1 MLIFLFSFSFSSPLV
16 LHTLLVCCT
25 PVAIFTCAGRVLRLF
40 YSTQIAP
47 PPISLRFLQ
56 KRHSDQSQSLD
67 PATGPKIWHHLPR
80 RFKQQHQQHRRRW
93 GLSKPPARHGRQFHS
108 QATWGPRPLARRSF
122 RVFFSCPLGHASDRP
137 PKEIH
142 TFKLPPTQ
150 RRASSSR
157 HPPRLRTTRAPST
170 ASHWALARRFPID
183 SQLSHPADLLSA
195 VCCPHSPAPHSSRR
209 RAQDTTTFLVP
220 EACSIS
226 TSAHP
231 LSPPT
236 HFILFHLSLYLVE
249 LL

>member
-1 MLIFLFSFSFSSPLV
+1 MR
-16 LHTLLVCCT
+16 
-25 PVAIFTCAGRVLRLF
+25 RVLRLF
-40 YSTQIAP
+40 YSTPATRQIAP
-47 PPISLRFLQ
+47 PPSLRFFQ

-108 QATWGPRPLARRSF
+108 QATWGARPLARRPF

-157 HPPRLRTTRAPST
+157 HPPLLRTTTRAPRT

-183 SQLSHPADLLSA
+183 SQLSHPAALLSA
-195 VCCPHSPAPHSSRR
+195 VRSGPHLTVAVGA
-209 RAQDTTTFLVP
+209 AQDTTTFLVP

-226 TSAHP
+226 TSSHP
-231 LSPPT
+231 WSPPT
-236 HFILFHLSLYLVE
+236 IPIPSHLSLYLLEATVAYTHYYHGRC
-249 LL
+249 

>member
-1 MLIFLFSFSFSSPLV
+1 MR
-16 LHTLLVCCT
+16 
-25 PVAIFTCAGRVLRLF
+25 RVLRLF
-40 YSTQIAP
+40 YSTPATRQIAP
-47 PPISLRFLQ
+47 PPSLRFFQ

-108 QATWGPRPLARRSF
+108 QGTWGARPLARRPF

-157 HPPRLRTTRAPST
+157 HPPHLRTTTRAPRT

-183 SQLSHPADLLSA
+183 SQLSHPAALLSA
-195 VCCPHSPAPHSSRR
+195 VRTRPHLTVAVGAPRTPPRFLSQRLAALAPAPTPGRHPPFPSHPICPSI
-209 RAQDTTTFLVP
+209 
-220 EACSIS
+220 CSK
-226 TSAHP
+226 
-231 LSPPT
+231 
-236 HFILFHLSLYLVE
+236 